1 MSNLDNKNKNILIEN
16 IIVFFLFTVFLVFK
30 SLKTLSRIFS
40 YGILKKEILTTKSN
54 LGVDIQIKIK
64 YVMKIVIVFLILGV
78 IFLIYKKIKYKKPR
92 NIKLDKFK
100 NRLQSTQTNIE
111 RIFLREEEKTFSNPN
126 INIYIG
132 IYDNEDNINR
142 KSNIHRARLSK
153 FKKSK
158 LNGEMIFQDEEQR
171 IYKIKNGKKVYF

>member
-1 MSNLDNKNKNILIEN
+1 MNI
-16 IIVFFLFTVFLVFK
+16 FLFL
-30 SLKTLSRIFS
+30 
-40 YGILKKEILTTKSN
+40 
-54 LGVDIQIKIK
+54 
-64 YVMKIVIVFLILGV
+64 LISGV
-78 IFLIYKKIKYKKPR
+78 IFFVYKKFKYKKPK
-92 NIKLDKFK
+92 NSKLNKFK
-100 NRLQSTQTNIE
+100 NKLQSTQTNIE

-132 IYDNEDNINR
+132 SYDNEDDINR

-171 IYKIKNGKKVYF
+171 IYKFNNGKKVYL

>member
-1 MSNLDNKNKNILIEN
+1 MNI
-16 IIVFFLFTVFLVFK
+16 FL
-30 SLKTLSRIFS
+30 
-40 YGILKKEILTTKSN
+40 
-54 LGVDIQIKIK
+54 
-64 YVMKIVIVFLILGV
+64 VFLILGTT
-78 IFLIYKKIKYKKPR
+78 FLVYKRIKYKKTK
-92 NIKLDKFK
+92 NLKLDKFK
-100 NRLQSTQTNIE
+100 NKLQSTQTNIE

-171 IYKIKNGKKVYF
+171 IYKFNNGKKVYL

>member
-1 MSNLDNKNKNILIEN
+1 MNKYL
-16 IIVFFLFTVFLVFK
+16 
-30 SLKTLSRIFS
+30 
-40 YGILKKEILTTKSN
+40 
-54 LGVDIQIKIK
+54 
-64 YVMKIVIVFLILGV
+64 VFLIFGITFWV
-78 IFLIYKKIKYKKPR
+78 YKKINSKKTK
-92 NIKLDKFK
+92 NLKLDKFK
-100 NRLQSTQTNIE
+100 NNLQSTQTNIE

-132 IYDNEDNINR
+132 SYDNEDNINR

-171 IYKIKNGKKVYF
+171 IYKINYGKKVYL

>member
-1 MSNLDNKNKNILIEN
+1 
-16 IIVFFLFTVFLVFK
+16 
-30 SLKTLSRIFS
+30 
-40 YGILKKEILTTKSN
+40 
-54 LGVDIQIKIK
+54 
-64 YVMKIVIVFLILGV
+64 MKIVVVFLILGV
-78 IFLIYKKIKYKKPR
+78 IFLGYKKINPKKSK
-92 NIKLDKFK
+92 NLKLDKFK
-100 NRLQSTQTNIE
+100 NKLQSTQTNIE

-158 LNGEMIFQDEEQR
+158 LNGEMIFQDDKQR
-171 IYKIKNGKKVYF
+171 IYKFDNGKKVYL